1 MTTNCFSLAM
11 AFLHLA
17 QSDSSVV
24 GFDTLS
30 FLEEI
35 EDRDLNEYSDF
46 TDYESI
52 SDSESLIAI
61 LLEAT
66 PLTIKALKRVA
77 KDFMSSLCL
86 IRELRLTRLNCTA
99 FLGDLSI

>member
-1 MTTNCFSLAM
+1 MTSNCFSLAVV
-11 AFLHLA
+11 FLHLA
-17 QSDSSVV
+17 QSDLGVI

-35 EDRDLNEYSDF
+35 EDRELNEYSDF

-52 SDSESLIAI
+52 SDSESLITI

-66 PLTIKALKRVA
+66 PLTIKALKRAA
-77 KDFMSSLCL
+77 KDFTSSLCL
-86 IRELRLTRLNCTA
+86 KINNLGAQTDSSELYGVSR
-99 FLGDLSI
+99 